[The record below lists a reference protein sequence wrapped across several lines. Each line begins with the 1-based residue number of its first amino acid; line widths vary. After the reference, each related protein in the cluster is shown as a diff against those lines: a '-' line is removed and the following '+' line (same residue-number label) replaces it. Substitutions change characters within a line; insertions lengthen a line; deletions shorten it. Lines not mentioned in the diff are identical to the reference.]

1 MIRTAKPSPF
11 WVTFFAIVFFAIGVQ
26 VHAAD
31 LTIQQKKALLE
42 PIEKHAMV
50 YGEGGKKVYVFVDP
64 RCPHSRDFISM
75 INENAKMRSIYR
87 YYIFFYELKRF
98 KSHNLIA
105 SIYSSAAPLQ
115 RTLEVM
121 VGLKEATADHPF
133 DARIDEKIGE
143 IARVAEAIGVSKRP
157 YLIIVKE
164 QN

>member
-1 MIRTAKPSPF
+1 MIHTTGFLPF
-11 WVTFFAIVFFAIGVQ
+11 WTTLFLLFFSASTVQ
-26 VHAAD
+26 VNAAD
-31 LTIQQKKALLE
+31 LSIQQKRVLLE

-50 YGEGGKKVYVFVDP
+50 YGEGSKKVYVFVDP
-64 RCPHSRDFISM
+64 KCPHSQDFISM

-105 SIYSSAAPLQ
+105 SIYASSVPIQ

-121 VGLKEATADHPF
+121 VGHKEIPTTYAADPKV
-133 DARIDEKIGE
+133 ENKIE
-143 IARVAEAIGVSKRP
+143 DIARVAEEIGVFKRP